1 MELWQHAERL
11 REINT
16 AFAPNVLAAIQ
27 AREAEHAAADAAK
40 SARYIDLRRGGLSR
54 HAAAGVIAAE
64 FGGTTATVIRTL
76 DVCSN
81 DGGSFEDLC
90 FELGM
95 EG

>member
-1 MELWQHAERL
+1 MELWQAAERQ

-16 AFAPNVLAAIQ
+16 TFAPNLLAAMEARSDEQ
-27 AREAEHAAADAAK
+27 AASGAPQA
-40 SARYIDLRRGGLSR
+40 ARYIDLRRSGLSR
-54 HAAAGVIAAE
+54 HAAAEIIASE
-64 FGGTTATVIRTL
+64 FGGTKASVIRTL

-90 FELGM
+90 FDLGL